1 MQLPVQSLLNLR
13 WKLRTIYL
21 MCLRVTYIC
30 KCLIRILDYWR
41 CLIRS
46 HRFNPL
52 HHVSYHVC
60 VGYDYFPCL
69 ITSKILEFRQH
80 FLRCPEVERWLH
92 VRIVKSLALHDYRSV
107 YIVLRIQEMDITC
120 SDNRL
125 VEHLAKLHYP
135 LVVLYQIV
143 HGLWIS
149 SIPCHELIVANG
161 LYLQV
166 VKPVYQSHYL
176 FIGSIVNDGSE
187 QFSRLAG
194 RSQYQSLPVFVDE
207 THRHTRSSRK
217 VRKMRL
223 RDEPVQ
229 IDPADLILCQDDPM
243 VCLVLFYGVR

>member
-1 MQLPVQSLLNLR
+1 
-13 WKLRTIYL
+13 
-21 MCLRVTYIC
+21 
-30 KCLIRILDYWR
+30 
-41 CLIRS
+41 
-46 HRFNPL
+46 
-52 HHVSYHVC
+52 
-60 VGYDYFPCL
+60 
-69 ITSKILEFRQH
+69 
-80 FLRCPEVERWLH
+80 
-92 VRIVKSLALHDYRSV
+92 
-107 YIVLRIQEMDITC
+107 MDITC